1 MSRRV
6 ELVSLRDQVRSHLH
20 LVMEQAEQAQRLSVT
35 NDNLCDVLDD
45 MDNELQTVIELVRR
59 ARGVES

>member
-1 MSRRV
+1 M